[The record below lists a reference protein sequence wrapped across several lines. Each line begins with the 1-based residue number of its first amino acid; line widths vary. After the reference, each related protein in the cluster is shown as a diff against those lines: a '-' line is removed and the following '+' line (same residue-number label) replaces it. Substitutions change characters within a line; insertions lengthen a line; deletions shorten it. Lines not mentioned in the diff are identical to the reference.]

1 MISLLILKLA
11 FVVIMIMILKLT
23 FTVIM
28 ILKLAFV
35 VIMIIIL
42 SIPIIIFYVDYF
54 NDDRTRMSINVITCT
69 DT

>member
-1 MISLLILKLA
+1 
-11 FVVIMIMILKLT
+11 MIMILKLT